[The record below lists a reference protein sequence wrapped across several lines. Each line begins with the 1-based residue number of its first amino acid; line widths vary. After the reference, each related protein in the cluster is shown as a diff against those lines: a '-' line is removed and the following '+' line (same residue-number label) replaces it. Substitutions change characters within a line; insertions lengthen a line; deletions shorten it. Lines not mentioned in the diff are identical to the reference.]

1 MFENKDFPVILID
14 LKTGEVT
21 SCLVKAVDWHEAREF
36 VKKDLTNA
44 ENMVGLVHEAT
55 A

>member
-1 MFENKDFPVILID
+1 MFENKAYPVILVN
-14 LKTGEVT
+14 LETGEVINAV
-21 SCLVKAVDWHEAREF
+21 VKAVDPHEAREF

-44 ENMVGLVHEAT
+44 KNMIGLVHEAT